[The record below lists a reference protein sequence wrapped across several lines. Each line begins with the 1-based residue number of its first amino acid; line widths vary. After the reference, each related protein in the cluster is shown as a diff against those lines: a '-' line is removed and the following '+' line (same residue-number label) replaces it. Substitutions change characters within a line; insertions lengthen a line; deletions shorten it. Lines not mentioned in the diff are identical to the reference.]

1 VRVRKDAKIELISRV
16 PLLAACSKNELGR
29 IANLADLIDLAIGET
44 LMREGEFGS
53 EFFILVDGT
62 ARVSRGGRAL
72 RDLAA
77 GDWAGEI
84 ALVSNVRRTA
94 TVVATSPLRALVLTR
109 SGFSD
114 LMVWADGRPT
124 FRLFARVTVMR
135 STRFGGLA

>member
-1 VRVRKDAKIELISRV
+1 VRARKDAKIELISRV

-29 IANLADLIDLAIGET
+29 IANLADLIDLATGET

-62 ARVSRGGRAL
+62 ARVSRRGRKL

-84 ALVSNVRRTA
+84 ALVSNVRH
-94 TVVATSPLRALVLTR
+94 TR
-109 SGFSD
+109 LWS
-114 LMVWADGRPT
+114 
-124 FRLFARVTVMR
+124 
-135 STRFGGLA
+135 